1 MFWMQSALFSNF
13 SILLAYFNYNLCL
26 KNTHTH
32 ICWQNF
38 NLNYFHLKQTLS
50 KQAFIDFDLSLKL
63 LIAKANV
70 IYINIKRIVSLI
82 YCILIILYLP
92 SWPIKKWL
100 LIIGSFYFGMT
111 KMAWKLWY
119 FISIWMVWNSFINA
133 NYNYKYTRDMHQDD
147 HFIS

>member
-63 LIAKANV
+63 LIVKANS
-70 IYINIKRIVSLI
+70 IIKIIKLTILSI
-82 YCILIILYLP
+82 YCILNIIYLP
-92 SWPIKKWL
+92 LWPIIKVVTYDRKFL
-100 LIIGSFYFGMT
+100 L
-111 KMAWKLWY
+111 
-119 FISIWMVWNSFINA
+119 WNDKNGLEAMIL
-133 NYNYKYTRDMHQDD
+133 
-147 HFIS
+147 HFHLNGLKFLY